1 MSNSKEQARV
11 TGTDTIIWWVRRDL
25 RLADQPL
32 LAAAEGRAVIPVYI
46 LDEVDAQLGA
56 APKWRL
62 GLGLGA
68 FGQALVREGSRLI
81 VRQGR
86 ALDVLRALVTET
98 GAQAVW
104 WGRQYDPA
112 AKARDTEVKAALKE
126 QGLDARSFD
135 GHLLVEPWTVKT
147 GSGGFYQVYT
157 PFWRAVRERA
167 MPEPLA
173 PRTPKAPAAWPDSL
187 PLAALEMGRAM
198 DRGDAVVRKHLHV
211 GEDAARAR
219 LDTFIEGRIADY
231 AAKRDLL
238 AEDAGSGL
246 SENLTWGEISPR
258 ALWAAGSRAM
268 AQGAAGA
275 ETFLKEVVWREFA
288 YHLMHHTPHLTETN
302 WKAGWDSFPWAGES
316 DASLRWKQGRTGCT
330 VVDAAMREL
339 YVTGRMH
346 NRARMLVASYLT
358 KHLLTDWRVGQAW
371 FAETLVDWDPA
382 SNAMG
387 WQWVAGSG
395 PDAAPYFRIFNPD
408 TQAEKFDRQHRYRD
422 RWLRSR
428 GPAPSQDALDFYAA
442 IPRSWGL
449 APTDPMPAPL
459 IDLAAGRARA
469 LAAYETRGAKSAQPM
484 RESPKQNVE

>member
-1 MSNSKEQARV
+1 MDQNSRARV

-32 LAAAEGRAVIPVYI
+32 LAAGKGRVVIPVYI
-46 LDEVDAQLGA
+46 LDPLDEGLGA

-68 FGQALVREGSRLI
+68 FADTLAAQGSRLI
-81 VRQGR
+81 LRRGP
-86 ALDVLRALVTET
+86 ALDVLRALVAET
-98 GAQAVW
+98 GAGAVW

-112 AKARDTEVKAALKE
+112 AKARDTDVKAALKG
-126 QGLDARSFD
+126 QGIEARSFD
-135 GHLLVEPWTVKT
+135 GHLLVEPWTVQT

-157 PFWRAVRERA
+157 PFWRAVRDRA
-167 MPEPLA
+167 MPAPIAPLA
-173 PRTPKAPAAWPDSL
+173 PKAPATWPDSL
-187 PLAALEMGRAM
+187 PLEALDMGRAM
-198 DRGDAVVRKHLHV
+198 DRGADVVARHVHV
-211 GEDAARAR
+211 GEAAARAR
-219 LDTFIEGRIADY
+219 LDRFIADKIVAY
-231 AAKRDLL
+231 ADKRDLL
-238 AEDAGSGL
+238 AEDAASGL
-246 SENLTWGEISPR
+246 SENLAWGEISPR

-288 YHLMHHTPHLTETN
+288 YHLVHHTPHLTETN

-316 DASLRWKQGRTGCT
+316 DAALRWKQGRTGCA

-358 KHLLTDWRVGQAW
+358 KHLLTDWRVGQKW

-408 TQAEKFDRQHRYRD
+408 TQAEKFDPKHRYRD
-422 RWLRSR
+422 RWLRTR
-428 GPAPSQDALDFYAA
+428 GPAPSADALSFYDA
-442 IPRSWGL
+442 IPKSWGMS
-449 APTDPMPAPL
+449 PTDTPPAPL
-459 IDLAAGRARA
+459 IDLAEGRARA
-469 LAAYETRGAKSAQPM
+469 LAAYETRTTKSA
-484 RESPKQNVE
+484 